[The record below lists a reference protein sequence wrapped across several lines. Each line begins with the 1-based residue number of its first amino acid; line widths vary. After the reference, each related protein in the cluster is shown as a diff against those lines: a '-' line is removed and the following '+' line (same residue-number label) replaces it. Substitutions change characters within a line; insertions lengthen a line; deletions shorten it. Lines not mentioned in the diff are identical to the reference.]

1 MMRRQEDRL
10 DATPGEW
17 RRHRVMP
24 QGTRGG
30 PPAPARAGFSL
41 VEICIVLG
49 MIAVVVASGSTIF
62 SASLQQ
68 REFKETQAKMQAIQR
83 ALLNFRI
90 VNNRIPCPADATQA
104 VGATSS
110 NYFGVEAA
118 TPGTC
123 TGGTPA
129 ANFTATT
136 TASGNTA
143 LGSATITSMSSV
155 SGLSAGMSITGTNIP
170 ASSVISSVG
179 ATTITISQNATATGG
194 PTFTFTSNV
203 EGMVPTNALRLADDY
218 AFDGWGR
225 RIMYAVDARFTAT
238 SAFTNIPA
246 TDTATRM
253 TVLDQSDN
261 PKSTTAAYVLL
272 SMGPNGHGAL
282 PRGTGTANLNIVSS
296 RINVGSVNTDEQN
309 NCDCSSG
316 AVATGLN
323 GVFVQKTATQD
334 STTPNHTDDF
344 DDVVAFGTRSDLRS
358 PLE

>member
-1 MMRRQEDRL
+1 MMEMR
-10 DATPGEW
+10 G
-17 RRHRVMP
+17 RRHN
-24 QGTRGG
+24 QD
-30 PPAPARAGFSL
+30 GFSL
-41 VEICIVLG
+41 IEICIVLG
-49 MIAVVVASGSTIF
+49 IIAVVVASGSTIF
-62 SASLQQ
+62 SASIQERQ
-68 REFKETQAKMQAIQR
+68 YDETAQKQKAIQA
-83 ALLNFRI
+83 ALYKFRI
-90 VNNRIPCPADATQA
+90 ANNRIPCPADVTQA
-104 VGATSS
+104 VGATSG

-129 ANFTATT
+129 ANFSNVVTLSGNTTSSSTSVTMASTTGVAVAQSISGSGIPGGDTVASFVTNSSVTLTTAATA
-136 TASGNTA
+136 TASG
-143 LGSATITSMSSV
+143 V
-155 SGLSAGMSITGTNIP
+155 SL
-170 ASSVISSVG
+170 
-179 ATTITISQNATATGG
+179 
-194 PTFTFTSNV
+194 TFVNNV